1 MKQINL
7 LPWREQ
13 TRKLQQREFLMG
25 WLSILIITAVILIRC
40 HYWLL
45 ERINEQESLN
55 MGLVQ
60 QINKLDHQIKKIET
74 IKTSKHDVLM
84 QIQHISDLQLN
95 RSQPSYLFSDL
106 AAIIPQEI
114 LLTSMQYD
122 SHQALL
128 KGIATSNTVVA
139 SLLHNLESV
148 AWFANAKLQEV
159 NNNQF
164 VITFIFKDTI
174 NNA

>member
-13 TRKLQQREFLMG
+13 TRRSQQREFLTG
-25 WLSILIITAVILIRC
+25 WLSIVVITAVILIRC

-45 ERINEQESLN
+45 ERINQQELLN
-55 MGLVQ
+55 VGLVQ
-60 QINKLDHQIKKIET
+60 QITKLDGQINQIET
-74 IKTSKHDVLM
+74 IKTNKQDVLM
-84 QIQHISDLQLN
+84 KMQHITDLQLN
-95 RSQPSYLFSDL
+95 RAQPSYLFSDL
-106 AAIIPQEI
+106 AAIIPQEV

-128 KGIATSNTVVA
+128 KGKAASNVVVTN
-139 SLLHNLESV
+139 LLHNLESV

-164 VITFIFKDTI
+164 VVTFIFKDTLS
-174 NNA
+174 NA